1 MSIAQTAILASAL
14 KGSSSSAP
22 KSQPTSIADS
32 IAQKPLQWLVVTGAV
47 VYFGGKFIKNI
58 IPSGENLR
66 RETAETTTS
75 IENPWSFKAFLGQK
89 IPVGTNLLTA
99 SKAYTE
105 AKKVYDALNTYFVDD
120 ADIVIGVFSAL
131 PSKVQVAQVAKSF
144 FDYYKRDILEYLKNG
159 KKTFDFGTGGINTD
173 QYNRIIEN
181 VKRKSKF

>member
-1 MSIAQTAILASAL
+1 MEFQSVFGSENTCWNKFVDCF
-14 KGSSSSAP
+14 KG
-22 KSQPTSIADS
+22 
-32 IAQKPLQWLVVTGAV
+32 
-47 VYFGGKFIKNI
+47 
-58 IPSGENLR
+58 
-66 RETAETTTS
+66 
-75 IENPWSFKAFLGQK
+75 
-89 IPVGTNLLTA
+89 
-99 SKAYTE
+99 YTE